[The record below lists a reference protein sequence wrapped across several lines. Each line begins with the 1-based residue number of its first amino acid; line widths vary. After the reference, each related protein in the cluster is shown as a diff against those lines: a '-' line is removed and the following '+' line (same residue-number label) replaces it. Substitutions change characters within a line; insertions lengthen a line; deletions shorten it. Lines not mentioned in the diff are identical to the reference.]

1 MSAKKKKK
9 TIGNFVSEAVG
20 LKDLENSNQKME
32 GFSFVFWVK
41 LVLQW
46 IEKNMNQQKTKNVAD
61 QNILATPSFYLRL
74 DAH

>member
-1 MSAKKKKK
+1 MSAKKK

-32 GFSFVFWVK
+32 GFSIVFWVK